1 MDQVWTYIISPIA
14 GAIAGGIMTL
24 IFYPQLRKNKD
35 LENKEKEI
43 DNEANLA
50 EEWMKLYQEEHNELL
65 AAHKERDEIV
75 AAKDAK
81 IDTLYEQISQQRDCK
96 ANLSK
101 ENAAL
106 QVENTRLCLLKCE
119 KPNCPHRQP
128 PTGY

>member
-50 EEWMKLYQEEHNELL
+50 EEWMKLYQEERNELL

-101 ENAAL
+101 ENA
-106 QVENTRLCLLKCE
+106 V
-119 KPNCPHRQP
+119 
-128 PTGY
+128 Y